1 MMCAGTWNED
11 WTEQITADFC
21 MPMQNGDCWNYCP
34 TQCCKDS
41 VMCPGKMDPKGCKEP
56 DFCHHGK
63 FCPVNCDWEKE
74 MMCPGTWNEDW
85 TEQMTADYCMP
96 MQNGDCYNFCPMTCG
111 KDMVNCPGGMDPK
124 GCPMPDACY
133 PAKDGCPKI

>member
-1 MMCAGTWNED
+1 
-11 WTEQITADFC
+11 
-21 MPMQNGDCWNYCP
+21 MPYYNLVHCNCF
-34 TQCCKDS
+34 
-41 VMCPGKMDPKGCKEP
+41 VFLE
-56 DFCHHGK
+56 
-63 FCPVNCDWEKE
+63 FCPADCDWSKE